1 MRFRAKSRVSR
12 FYPRHFCQGTR
23 GTWQGVGNY
32 RRRNFRMRCSRW
44 ILKVTE
50 IPCILPR
57 YLYTWQKKKIIIDTR
72 KSSVLLFL
80 YIPSHFKR
88 KIIIITKFRL
98 FYFDTI
104 FFFSFPRKNSK
115 DIHNLFL
122 FSLIFSISL
131 IISNRHCN
139 WLPNCS
145 KRYFPSSR
153 RNTLR
158 NNVRYLFQQI
168 HFPRIAS
175 MYVYIHT
182 CIPSISKRRKNISSK
197 LKNRPFVPR

>member
-1 MRFRAKSRVSR
+1 MARSWELPSKEFQDAVFPVNFKG
-12 FYPRHFCQGTR
+12 Y
-23 GTWQGVGNY
+23 GNTLHITAL
-32 RRRNFRMRCSRW
+32 FIHMA
-44 ILKVTE
+44 
-50 IPCILPR
+50 
-57 YLYTWQKKKIIIDTR
+57 KKKIIIDTR

-139 WLPNCS
+139 WLPNCP

-175 MYVYIHT
+175 TYVYIHT